1 MIDPATIALAAS
13 AFAAVKKGI
22 ALGKDVEGMYKD
34 VSRWMGAVHEIE
46 SKHNKQKQS
55 FFNKS
60 VEEEALQSWTAMK
73 QIKKQREELRLY
85 MLSINPQAWN
95 EFVGIEGQIRK
106 DRLRAEQ
113 RRRARIKKNIEI
125 TVITILMILI
135 GAGLWFLVWFAMK
148 ARGLL

>member
-1 MIDPATIALAAS
+1 
-13 AFAAVKKGI
+13 
-22 ALGKDVEGMYKD
+22 MYKD

-46 SKHNKQKQS
+46 KSHNKQKQG

-60 VEEEALQSWTAMK
+60 VQEEALQTWAAMK
-73 QIKKQREELRLY
+73 KIKQQREELRLY
-85 MLSINPQAWN
+85 MLSQNPQAWN
-95 EFVGIEGQIRK
+95 EFVQTEGQIRK

-113 RRRARIKKNIEI
+113 RRKARIKKNIEI
-125 TVITILMILI
+125 TIITILMICI